1 MKLLPPRLKP
11 KRPSFLSRKASKD
24 TDYVDPVP
32 RSSRFTMPAWIVN
45 RRPSPVVMM
54 AIGLVAICTS
64 LLLSGD
70 LFFGFLDNKEQEV
83 QMIRKRVSENIAAN
97 VADAL
102 QSGADESLKAALKTA
117 QSVNKDVGSI
127 GIRSADG
134 RLLFSAGDHLAQWKA
149 KGGEQ
154 ADLLQAEVPL
164 MHRAGKWG
172 SVEVRFRDPVP
183 GPFAWIDRHPTLSF
197 LVFMLV
203 GGAFSIFLYL
213 KRALQS
219 LDPSSV
225 IPERVRMAF
234 DAMTEGVVV
243 IEPRGRIVLA
253 NSIFR
258 DFDPSRSNLLTGA
271 ILSSV
276 DWLKRALPEG
286 AENHPWNI
294 TMAQNIATKGV
305 TLNLSELRKKNPSLP
320 ERLVINCAPI
330 LDGRK
335 QPRGC
340 MVTFDDETQLFK
352 ANEKLTST
360 LKALEQFQVEIERK
374 NVELE
379 RLANHDFLTGCL
391 NRRAFSERAVAMFE
405 RSRNER
411 KPMALLMLDIDYF
424 KSVNDRFGHPV
435 GDRVIRGLGT
445 LLLSTS
451 RARDLVGRFGGEEFV
466 VALPDTGYDAAY
478 NIAERIRIA
487 VEEEVTNS
495 MSDIPGCVVTVS
507 VGFAT
512 ISPAYPNIEF
522 MLNKADE
529 ALYTAKQSGRNRVK
543 FADPIKQERPPE
555 KHAPAAKPSITP
567 SPKP

>member
-1 MKLLPPRLKP
+1 MKYLPSSLKL
-11 KRPSFLSRKASKD
+11 KRPSFSIRKASLD
-24 TDYVDPVP
+24 ADSIDPMP
-32 RSSRFTMPAWIVN
+32 RTSRFTIPDWIVN
-45 RRPSPVVMM
+45 RRPSPVAMM
-54 AIGLVAICTS
+54 AIGLVAICAS

-102 QSGADESLKAALKTA
+102 QSGADESLRTRLKTA
-117 QSVNKDVGSI
+117 QSINKDVSTI
-127 GIRSADG
+127 GVRSADG
-134 RLLFSAGDHLAQWKA
+134 RLLFSAGDHLTQWKA
-149 KGGEQ
+149 KGGDPT
-154 ADLLQAEVPL
+154 DLLQAEVPL
-164 MHRAGKWG
+164 IHKAGKWG
-172 SVEVRFRDPVP
+172 SVEVRFKDTVA

-197 LVFMLV
+197 LAFMMI

-258 DFDPSRSNLLTGA
+258 NFDPSRSNLLTGA

-276 DWLKRALPEG
+276 DWLKRALPDG
-286 AENHPWNI
+286 VENHPWNI
-294 TMAQNIATKGV
+294 SMAQNIATKGV
-305 TLNLSELRKKNPSLP
+305 TLNLSELRQKNPSLP

-335 QPRGC
+335 QARGC

-352 ANEKLTST
+352 ANEKLTAT
-360 LKALEQFQVEIERK
+360 LQALEQFQVEIERK

-411 KPMALLMLDIDYF
+411 KPMALLMLDIDHF

-445 LLLSTS
+445 LLISTS

-495 MSDIPGCVVTVS
+495 MSDIRGCVITVS
-507 VGFAT
+507 IGFAT

-529 ALYTAKQSGRNRVK
+529 ALYSAKQSGRNRVK

-555 KHAPAAKPSITP
+555 PPASGPRPAIKPNAKR
-567 SPKP
+567 

>member
-1 MKLLPPRLKP
+1 MKFPRASLKVKP
-11 KRPSFLSRKASKD
+11 PSFLKRRASGGE
-24 TDYVDPVP
+24 DYVSPVP
-32 RSSRFTMPAWIVN
+32 KARRFELPAWLVN
-45 RRPSPVVMM
+45 RRPSPVIMM
-54 AIGLVAICTS
+54 AIGLIAICTS

-70 LFFGFLDNKEQEV
+70 LFFGFLDNKEQET
-83 QMIRKRVSENIAAN
+83 QMLRKRVSENIAAN

-102 QSGADESLKAALKTA
+102 QGGSDDSLRTALKTA
-117 QSVNKDVGSI
+117 QSVNKDVESLGV
-127 GIRSADG
+127 RSADG
-134 RLLFSAGDHLAQWKA
+134 RLLFSSGNHLKGWNTKA
-149 KGGEQ
+149 KEQ
-154 ADLLQAEVPL
+154 SDLLQSEVPL

-172 SVEVRFRDPVP
+172 AVEVRFKEPVA
-183 GPFAWIDRHPTLSF
+183 GPFAWIDRHPTISF

-203 GGAFSIFLYL
+203 GGVISIFLYL
-213 KRALQS
+213 KRTLQS

-258 DFDPSRSNLLTGA
+258 EFDPSRSNLLTGA

-294 TMAQNIATKGV
+294 TMSQNVATKGV

-330 LDGRK
+330 LDGRR

-340 MVTFDDETQLFK
+340 MVTFDDETQLFM
-352 ANEKLTST
+352 ANEKLKST
-360 LKALEQFQVEIERK
+360 LHALEQFQVEIERK

-391 NRRAFSERAVAMFE
+391 NRRAFNERAIKMFE
-405 RSRNER
+405 QCRRDR
-411 KPMALLMLDIDYF
+411 RPMALLMLDIDHF

-451 RARDLVGRFGGEEFV
+451 RAEDLVGRFGGEEFV

-478 NIAERIRIA
+478 RIAERIRIA

-495 MSDIPGCVVTVS
+495 MSDVPGCIVTVS

-529 ALYTAKQSGRNRVK
+529 ALYVAKQSGRNRVK
-543 FADPIKQERPPE
+543 FADPIKQERPP
-555 KHAPAAKPSITP
+555 AKLPSRP
-567 SPKP
+567 H

>member
-1 MKLLPPRLKP
+1 MKLSLPKFKLKLP
-11 KRPSFLSRKASKD
+11 DWAELKRP
-24 TDYVDPVP
+24 
-32 RSSRFTMPAWIVN
+32 N
-45 RRPSPVVMM
+45 PVVMM

-64 LLLSGD
+64 LMLSGD
-70 LFFGFLDNKEQEV
+70 FFFGFLDNKEQEV
-83 QMIRKRVSENIAAN
+83 QVLRKRVAENVAATL
-97 VADAL
+97 ADAL
-102 QSGADESLKAALKTA
+102 QSGNDETLKASIRTA
-117 QSVNKDVGSI
+117 QSVNKDVASI

-134 RLLFSAGDHLAQWKA
+134 KLVVSTSEHRKLWKPMSD
-149 KGGEQ
+149 ERSE
-154 ADLLQAEVPL
+154 LLQAEVPL
-164 MHRAGKWG
+164 MHKAGKWG
-172 SVEVRFRDPVP
+172 SVEMRFNAPDS
-183 GPFAWIDRHPTLSF
+183 GPFAFLDRHPTLSF
-197 LVFMLV
+197 LIFMVV
-203 GGAFSIFLYL
+203 GGAISMFLYL

-258 DFDPSRSNLLTGA
+258 DFEPSRSNLLTGA

-286 AENHPWNI
+286 AENHPWNVA
-294 TMAQNIATKGV
+294 MSQNVTTKGV
-305 TLNLSELRKKNPSLP
+305 TLNLSELRKTQPSLP

-352 ANEKLTST
+352 ANEKLT
-360 LKALEQFQVEIERK
+360 LAMRELEQSQVEIERK

-391 NRRAFSERAVAMFE
+391 NRRAFNERATAMFE
-405 RSRNER
+405 RARTER
-411 KPMALLMLDIDYF
+411 RPMALLMLDIDHF
-424 KSVNDRFGHPV
+424 KSINDRFGHPV

-451 RARDLVGRFGGEEFV
+451 RARDLVGRYGGEEFV
-466 VALPDTGYDAAY
+466 IALPETGYDAAY
-478 NIAERIRIA
+478 TIAERIRQA
-487 VEEEVTNS
+487 VEREVTGS
-495 MSDIPGCVVTVS
+495 MNDIPGCVVTTS

-512 ISPAYPNIEF
+512 ITPAYPSIEF
-522 MLNKADE
+522 MINKADE
-529 ALYTAKQSGRNRVK
+529 ALYAAKQSGRNRVK
-543 FADPIKQERPPE
+543 FADPIKQEKRQPPSVS
-555 KHAPAAKPSITP
+555 PGAAKH
-567 SPKP
+567 

>member
-1 MKLLPPRLKP
+1 MKLSLPRLKFKLP
-11 KRPSFLSRKASKD
+11 LFGRRKASQD
-24 TDYVDPVP
+24 EDYINPVP
-32 RSSRFTMPAWIVN
+32 TSSHFKVPDWLAN
-45 RRPSPVVMM
+45 CRPSPVVMM
-54 AIGLVAICTS
+54 AIGLIAICTS

-83 QMIRKRVSENIAAN
+83 QILRKRVSENIAAN

-102 QSGADESLKAALKTA
+102 QSGSDESLRATLKTA
-117 QSVNKDVGSI
+117 QAVNKDVGSV
-127 GIRSADG
+127 GVRSADG
-134 RLLFSAGDHLAQWKA
+134 KLLFSAGEHLAQWKIKA
-149 KGGEQ
+149 AEQ
-154 ADLLQAEVPL
+154 GDLLQAEVPL
-164 MHRAGKWG
+164 MHKAGKWG
-172 SVEVRFRDPVP
+172 SVEIRFKPTTP
-183 GPFAWIDRHPTLSF
+183 GPFAWIDQHPTLSF
-197 LVFMLV
+197 IAFMMI
-203 GGAFSIFLYL
+203 GGAFSIFMYL

-219 LDPSSV
+219 LDPSAV

-258 DFDPSRSNLLTGA
+258 EFDPSRSNLLTGA

-294 TMAQNIATKGV
+294 TMAQNIATKGI

-330 LDGRK
+330 LDGKK

-352 ANEKLTST
+352 ANEKLTVT
-360 LKALEQFQVEIERK
+360 LKELEQFQVEIERK

-391 NRRAFSERAVAMFE
+391 NRRAFNDRAIAMFE
-405 RSRNER
+405 RSRTER
-411 KPMALLMLDIDYF
+411 KPMALLMLDIDHF

-445 LLLSTS
+445 LLLSSS
-451 RARDLVGRFGGEEFV
+451 RAQDLVGRFGGEEFV
-466 VALPDTGYDAAY
+466 VALPETGYDAAY

-487 VEEEVTNS
+487 VEEEVTSS
-495 MSDIPGCVVTVS
+495 MSDIPGCIVTVS

-529 ALYTAKQSGRNRVK
+529 ALYVAKQSGRNRVK
-543 FADPIKQERPPE
+543 FADPIKQEKPPA
-555 KHAPAAKPSITP
+555 KSAKPP
-567 SPKP
+567 SVADARLR

>member
-1 MKLLPPRLKP
+1 
-11 KRPSFLSRKASKD
+11 
-24 TDYVDPVP
+24 
-32 RSSRFTMPAWIVN
+32 
-45 RRPSPVVMM
+45 
-54 AIGLVAICTS
+54 
-64 LLLSGD
+64 
-70 LFFGFLDNKEQEV
+70 
-83 QMIRKRVSENIAAN
+83 
-97 VADAL
+97 
-102 QSGADESLKAALKTA
+102 
-117 QSVNKDVGSI
+117 
-127 GIRSADG
+127 
-134 RLLFSAGDHLAQWKA
+134 
-149 KGGEQ
+149 
-154 ADLLQAEVPL
+154 
-164 MHRAGKWG
+164 
-172 SVEVRFRDPVP
+172 
-183 GPFAWIDRHPTLSF
+183 
-197 LVFMLV
+197 
-203 GGAFSIFLYL
+203 
-213 KRALQS
+213 
-219 LDPSSV
+219 
-225 IPERVRMAF
+225 VRMAF

-258 DFDPSRSNLLTGA
+258 EFDPTRSNLLTGA

-294 TMAQNIATKGV
+294 TMSQNVATKGV

-391 NRRAFSERAVAMFE
+391 NRRAFSERAVTMFE

-411 KPMALLMLDIDYF
+411 KPMALLMLDIDHF

-478 NIAERIRIA
+478 NIAERIRLA
-487 VEEEVTNS
+487 VEEEVSNS
-495 MSDIPGCVVTVS
+495 MSDVPGCLVTVS

-529 ALYTAKQSGRNRVK
+529 ALYVAKQSGRNRVK
-543 FADPIKQERPPE
+543 FADPIKQEKPPS
-555 KHAPAAKPSITP
+555 KIKQ
-567 SPKP
+567 